1 LRGHC
6 ASGGERRWWMALLLW
21 WVAVGL
27 VVGGGGACSKN
38 GLGVGDRR
46 GAGITDRGDT
56 RERRC
61 GRAVR
66 LIL

>member
-1 LRGHC
+1 
-6 ASGGERRWWMALLLW
+6 MALLLW